1 MTQRYYEWSLTT
13 NCIAIMRGPSK
24 QKVLRHVREVVKTI
38 GKVTFGF
45 ETVRTSLVFLER
57 DSKGTRPC
65 SDGIER
71 TYTQYQV
78 ELLLSDEEAAIFK
91 LKFI

>member
-1 MTQRYYEWSLTT
+1 
-13 NCIAIMRGPSK
+13 MRGPSK